1 MTEDSIWAP
10 WLAVH
15 PWVPAIALLITVVLL
30 LGMLRW
36 GQVRG
41 RRQAAVDWERER
53 QLAQLQHRQAVD
65 KYLDECDRLQEER
78 QSLQAE
84 LAELRSQYR
93 QLELEN
99 LTERM
104 QHAAARESLAAER
117 AQLERHRELFA
128 REFERLAEQLFDT
141 RLKQMDQSA
150 QSQWQQLIGPFK
162 EQLSHFYSRVD
173 SAHRDDLA
181 QRHQL
186 SGQLEA
192 LLDQSR
198 RLGDEASQLSRALK
212 GNNKVLGNWGEVV
225 LTRLLEECGLEVGRE
240 FELQP
245 SYTLANGR
253 RLQPDVVVKLPES
266 RQLIIDAKASLVAF
280 QGYVNA
286 DSEAE
291 QATCLARHV
300 DSIRSHIKD
309 LSSKQYPQL
318 TSIDS
323 VDFVLMFLPLE
334 AAFTCAVQA
343 APDLL
348 SFAYQKNVVLVGP
361 SGLLVALKSI
371 ENLWQRHRQNENVH
385 LIVASAGRLYD
396 QFVLF
401 AESLNEVG
409 NCLDR
414 AQAAYSTS
422 LRRAASDRG
431 GVLQKIKDLQTLG
444 AKVERKLPVQFEER
458 VQQLQ

>member
-1 MTEDSIWAP
+1 MLADWLETHPLAP
-10 WLAVH
+10 ML
-15 PWVPAIALLITVVLL
+15 ALLLL
-30 LGMLRW
+30 LVLSLGMFRW
-36 GQVRG
+36 GQARA

-53 QLAQLQHRQAVD
+53 QLVQLQHRQAVD

-78 QSLQAE
+78 QALQAE
-84 LAELRSQYR
+84 LAELRNQYR
-93 QLELEN
+93 QLELESV
-99 LTERM
+99 TERM
-104 QHAAARESLAAER
+104 QHAAAREKLASER
-117 AQLERHRELFA
+117 AQLEQHRQMFA

-141 RLKQMDQSA
+141 RVKQMDQTA
-150 QSQWQQLIGPFK
+150 KLQWQQLIGPFK
-162 EQLSHFYSRVD
+162 EQLSHFYNRVD
-173 SAHRDDLA
+173 AAHRDDLA

-198 RLGDEASQLSRALK
+198 RLGDEASQLSLALK

-225 LTRLLEECGLEVGRE
+225 LTRLLEQCGLQAGRE

-253 RLQPDVVVKLPES
+253 RLQPDVVIKLPES

-280 QGYVNA
+280 QAYVNA
-286 DSEAE
+286 DGEAD
-291 QATCLARHV
+291 QAAHLARHV
-300 DSIRSHIKD
+300 ESIRSHIKD
-309 LSSKQYPQL
+309 LSSKQYSQL

-361 SGLLVALKSI
+361 SGLLVALKSV

-385 LIVASAGRLYD
+385 LIVASAGRLFD
-396 QFVLF
+396 QFALF

-414 AQAAYSTS
+414 AQAAYHTS
-422 LRRAASDRG
+422 LRRAAGERG

-458 VQQLQ
+458 VQHLQ